1 MQSILSMHC
10 TSARAG
16 RAVHGGGA
24 RRRAPLRRG
33 DGLHPRACE
42 RRRRRRRMPGGD
54 GARAR
59 ARRADTALR
68 CKPLPVVAA
77 QAPHAPPRA
86 DTSRLRH
93 WRCADSSGYL
103 LADCAG
109 SRRQSKS
116 SSSPSAAA
124 TKTATQ
130 VPWLHRVA
138 GPRALH
144 HPRAAHPS
152 HFELL
157 AMGLACHARALDGR
171 SVTHANT
178 PREGVS
184 DRCRN
189 LRAACP

>member
-59 ARRADTALR
+59 TRRADTALR

-93 WRCADSSGYL
+93 WRCARAVTYL
-103 LADCAG
+103 PTAPRPGRGG
-109 SRRQSKS
+109 SQSHRRAPLPQQRLRPKCHGCIGL
-116 SSSPSAAA
+116 
-124 TKTATQ
+124 Q
-130 VPWLHRVA
+130 V
-138 GPRALH
+138 RALFTTLA
-144 HPRAAHPS
+144 RRTRRTS
-152 HFELL
+152 SELL

-178 PREGVS
+178 PREGVF
-184 DRCRN
+184 
-189 LRAACP
+189 

>member
-59 ARRADTALR
+59 ARRTDTALR

-86 DTSRLRH
+86 DRTSRLRH

-103 LADCAG
+103 LADSAG
-109 SRRQSKS
+109 SRLQ
-116 SSSPSAAA
+116 SSSPSADCDPSFMAA
-124 TKTATQ
+124 SGCRSA
-130 VPWLHRVA
+130 RSS
-138 GPRALH
+138 R

-157 AMGLACHARALDGR
+157 AMGLACHVRALDGR

-184 DRCRN
+184 DRCRC
-189 LRAACP
+189 LGRLSRV